1 MGGKWIGKH
10 ARRNPWRANKTT
22 HCAALFDKG
31 LSPSGGVGVTT
42 RSSETERI
50 DRYQLVTE
58 KVSMLLLTKT
68 PKARAALQSRAAELL
83 ARERQL
89 LILCNGHRP
98 VAEIAK
104 LFGSQ
109 TTPIVDDLR
118 RRGYLAE
125 VESDLDAAA
134 TLPASATS
142 AKAPHEG
149 RSSRPQP
156 LAGVERPAAA
166 APAVAAPRN
175 RRSIAATKMYV
186 IGLLQLIREM
196 EATSLAVSLH
206 TSVSE
211 DELMAYVVQALRFIE
226 HRSGVSYARQ
236 VATRLAEIV
245 PEGHLPILEALR
257 AEWMLE
263 PAA

>member
-1 MGGKWIGKH
+1 
-10 ARRNPWRANKTT
+10 
-22 HCAALFDKG
+22 
-31 LSPSGGVGVTT
+31 
-42 RSSETERI
+42 
-50 DRYQLVTE
+50 
-58 KVSMLLLTKT
+58 MLLLTKT

-156 LAGVERPAAA
+156 LAGVERPAA
-166 APAVAAPRN
+166 PAVAAPRN